1 MLYSRAC
8 TIKWWGLIMLLLQQM
23 IVLYIIMLVGYLC
36 RKLNLLDDHS
46 SKKISGLV
54 VNIANPA
61 LILSSSINQEST
73 IKGLYLEYTFLLAIL
88 IFTIMILLSYI
99 IPKLL
104 HTKKEEYGTYRVM
117 TVFSN
122 IGFMGFPVIAAVY
135 GSEALLY
142 ASIYLI
148 PYNVLI
154 YTWGIRIMTAS
165 KQEGSS
171 LKRMINIGVV
181 ACLISIAIYLLGIP
195 MPKFV
200 ESSVSM
206 LSNLTAPLSMIVI
219 GNSLAL
225 IKWKSLFM
233 NFKLV
238 IFSIIKLLLLPIIGV
253 LLLRTIG
260 LNSMLLGVCMI
271 MLATPV
277 GSMTVMLAQQYEGDY
292 ELASQG
298 VMLTTILAV
307 ITMPIVS
314 MLVG

>member
-1 MLYSRAC
+1 
-8 TIKWWGLIMLLLQQM
+8 MLLLQQM
-23 IVLYIIMLVGYLC
+23 IVLYIIMLIGFLC

-73 IKGLYLEYTFLLAIL
+73 IKGLDLAYTFLLAIL
-88 IFTIMILLSYI
+88 IFAIMILLSYI
-99 IPKLL
+99 LPKLL

-142 ASIYLI
+142 ASIFLI
-148 PYNVLI
+148 PYHVLS
-154 YTWGIRIMTAS
+154 YTWGIRNMTAS
-165 KQEGSS
+165 KQEGGS

-181 ACLISIAIYLLGIP
+181 SCLISITIYLVGIP

-200 ESSVSM
+200 ESSISM

-238 IFSIIKLLLLPIIGV
+238 IFSVIKLLLFPIIGV

-277 GSMTVMLAQQYEGDY
+277 GSMTVMLAQQ
-292 ELASQG
+292 
-298 VMLTTILAV
+298 
-307 ITMPIVS
+307 
-314 MLVG
+314 